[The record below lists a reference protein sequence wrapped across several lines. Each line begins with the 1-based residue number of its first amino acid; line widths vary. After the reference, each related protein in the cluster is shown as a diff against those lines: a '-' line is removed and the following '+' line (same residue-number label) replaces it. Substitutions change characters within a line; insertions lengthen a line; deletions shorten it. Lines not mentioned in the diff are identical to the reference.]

1 MAYSQSSPPTR
12 DDIRRRAAAIIIA
25 LAIEALLII
34 AILSLGMRSLS
45 QPKPGPTLSA
55 FNISAATKTS
65 AAAQSKPVAE
75 NTDKVA
81 VPTQPIPPPLL
92 PSTNKLKLPPPP
104 PPGDYIKVSK
114 SDFDAMDISKLPGNG
129 SSGANAGAGKGGRG
143 MMGPGEG
150 PGGEQ
155 LYPVA
160 WYREPTDA
168 ELGPYLKEAKRIPPG
183 AWAEIACRMIEHYH
197 VENCRPLG
205 ESPRGSGLARAL
217 RLASWQFL
225 VKPPREGNKVLLGT
239 WVRIR
244 FDFGKAAGDGTRE

>member
-1 MAYSQSSPPTR
+1 MAYSSSSPPTR
-12 DDIRRRAAAIIIA
+12 EDMKRRVIAIIVA
-25 LAIEALLII
+25 LAIEAVLII
-34 AILSLGMRSLS
+34 AILSLGMRSTSLQKTGS
-45 QPKPGPTLSA
+45 TLSA
-55 FNISAATKTS
+55 FNIAAPSSSAP
-65 AAAQSKPVAE
+65 AADAKSKSVVETRDPV
-75 NTDKVA
+75 
-81 VPTQPIPPPLL
+81 TQPDPIIPPSLL
-92 PSTNKLKLPPPP
+92 PSENKLKLPPPP

-114 SDFDAMDISKLPGNG
+114 SDFDAMDISKLPGSGN
-129 SSGANAGAGKGGRG
+129 SGASTGNGKGARGR
-143 MMGPGEG
+143 MGPGEG

-168 ELGPYLKEAKRIPPG
+168 ELAPYLKEAKRVPPG
-183 AWAEIACRMIEHYH
+183 AWAEIACKMIDRYH

-244 FDFGKAAGDGTRE
+244 FDFGKAGEVEQ